1 MRKLANVLGVV
12 VVSGSLVSVS
22 LADQKAD
29 VARVEQELRATAEAA
44 AMHNRASHRARTAVE
59 QSSLGRKL
67 FLVEVEWAKFKRGEE
82 INEQASKL
90 REQRI
95 RYQEKVK
102 NLVKRMTGIFLE
114 DEKKR
119 AMCVKLAAIEH
130 LLTKSR
136 KKDLRACYA
145 LGYL

>member
-1 MRKLANVLGVV
+1 MRKLASVLGVF

-44 AMHNRASHRARTAVE
+44 AMQHRASHRARAAVE

-67 FLVEVEWAKFKRGEE
+67 FLVEVEWAKFERGEE
-82 INEQASKL
+82 IKVPASRL
-90 REQRI
+90 REQRA
-95 RYQEKVK
+95 RYKAEIK

-114 DEKKR
+114 DEKRR
-119 AMCVKLAAIEH
+119 AAEETA
-130 LLTKSR
+130 R
-136 KKDLRACYA
+136 
-145 LGYL
+145 